1 MQRAG
6 QQLSASS
13 VTNAAA
19 PHSEVGNSVA
29 VRLFDEPT
37 QEAALTNF
45 VERDEASQI
54 AAARNFLA
62 VAIEE
67 RIRSRL
73 QGRVRNLRVEA
84 RDDVVTLQGQCA
96 TYYTKQLAQHAAMG
110 VLEDEHLEN
119 AIVVCV
125 GQ

>member
-6 QQLSASS
+6 QKPSAPSG
-13 VTNAAA
+13 TNAA
-19 PHSEVGNSVA
+19 PHAEVGNSVA
-29 VRLFDEPT
+29 VRLFAEPI
-37 QEAALTNF
+37 QEAAELDF
-45 VERDEASQI
+45 APRVDSSLI
-54 AAARNFLA
+54 AAERKFLE

-73 QGRVRNLRVEA
+73 QSRVRNLRVEA

>member
-6 QQLSASS
+6 QKLPASS
-13 VTNAAA
+13 DVDSTSL
-19 PHSEVGNSVA
+19 SEARNSVT
-29 VRLFDEPT
+29 VRLFNEPAPESAEFDFAQRVDAT
-37 QEAALTNF
+37 
-45 VERDEASQI
+45 QI
-54 AAARNFLA
+54 AAQQNFLE

-73 QGRVRNLRVEA
+73 QGRVRNLRVEV
-84 RDDVVTLQGQCA
+84 RDDVVILQGQCA

>member
-1 MQRAG
+1 MQRTG
-6 QQLSASS
+6 QKLSASS
-13 VTNAAA
+13 GTNAA
-19 PHSEVGNSVA
+19 PHSEVCDAVV
-29 VRLFDEPT
+29 VRLFDEPPP
-37 QEAALTNF
+37 EAAELDF
-45 VERDEASQI
+45 APRADSSLI
-54 AAARNFLA
+54 AAERTFLE

-73 QGRVRNLRVEA
+73 QGRVRNLRVEVHA
-84 RDDVVTLQGQCA
+84 NVVTLQGQCA

>member
-1 MQRAG
+1 MQRTG
-6 QQLSASS
+6 QHLSASS
-13 VTNAAA
+13 GTNAV
-19 PHSEVGNSVA
+19 PHAEVCNSVT
-29 VRLFDEPT
+29 VRLFDEPA
-37 QEAALTNF
+37 QEA
-45 VERDEASQI
+45 VELDFAPRADSPLV
-54 AAARNFLA
+54 AAERKFLE

-73 QGRVRNLRVEA
+73 QGRVRNLRVEIHA
-84 RDDVVTLQGQCA
+84 NVVTLHGQCA
-96 TYYTKQLAQHAAMG
+96 TFYTKQLAQHAAMG